1 LLCIW
6 LCGVILKL
14 TEGKIMTKG
23 KCKTML
29 DIRQVIHRLRE
40 GHSDRHIWREIRID
54 RSIIKKI
61 RALAVLH
68 QWLDPSLPMPSDE
81 EIFKFWNST
90 CKNQKPH
97 PLDFHR
103 NHLEEWRKEG
113 YSAVVMHQLLNDQ
126 CSCDVQSIRRY
137 LNKHFPLQVD
147 PVMPRNTAVGQDLD
161 IDFGYLG
168 KFLDDEGKMKKAWVF
183 SFRLRHSRR
192 AYREVVLDQSSKTFL
207 LGHIH
212 AFEWFGGVPKN
223 VILDNCKAA
232 IIQSTI
238 DNDMIRRAYQDLAEH
253 YGFIISPCLPRTPEH
268 KGGVEGDIKYIKSN
282 FLPFFRARQK
292 WKNISVSTLKEL
304 INGLICWG
312 SEVDDI
318 HTIHG
323 VGRSP
328 LEIFQSEE
336 GKALRPLPKSRWEL
350 TVWSQ
355 SVVRRDWRIMYD
367 SAYYAVPYELIE
379 KTVQICATTS
389 LIRIFYDHTEVAY
402 HDRATKK
409 WEYKRKAEY
418 APPLKEEVL
427 QCSREGLLSLAEKV
441 GPFTHQVV
449 YEILSHPTIDKLK
462 PVRHLLRLA
471 NKYSK
476 ERLEIACQRAC
487 AYKMFAYTSVKNI
500 LVNNLDR
507 EISEKVPADKVI
519 PIQKFRFA
527 RNLEPYKSKETFEEK
542 LERIHPVCRHGN
554 AFMGCYESLLADQ
567 IINEEKLALSGRGQE
582 IS

>member
-1 LLCIW
+1 
-6 LCGVILKL
+6 
-14 TEGKIMTKG
+14 M
-23 KCKTML
+23 
-29 DIRQVIHRLRE
+29 
-40 GHSDRHIWREIRID
+40 
-54 RSIIKKI
+54 
-61 RALAVLH
+61 LH
-68 QWLDPSLPMPSDE
+68 QWLDPLLSMPNDE

-90 CKNQKPH
+90 CKNQKLH
-97 PLDFHR
+97 PLDFYR

-113 YSAVVMHQLLNDQ
+113 YSAVVMHQLLKDQ

-137 LNKHFPLQVD
+137 LNKHFPIQVD
-147 PVMPRNTAVGQDLD
+147 PVMPRNTILGQDLE

-192 AYREVVLDQSSKTFL
+192 AYREIVLDQSSKTFL

-238 DNDMIRRAYQDLAEH
+238 DNDMIRRAYQDLAEF

-268 KGGVEGDIKYIKSN
+268 K
-282 FLPFFRARQK
+282 
-292 WKNISVSTLKEL
+292 
-304 INGLICWG
+304 
-312 SEVDDI
+312 
-318 HTIHG
+318 
-323 VGRSP
+323 
-328 LEIFQSEE
+328 
-336 GKALRPLPKSRWEL
+336 
-350 TVWSQ
+350 
-355 SVVRRDWRIMYD
+355 
-367 SAYYAVPYELIE
+367 
-379 KTVQICATTS
+379 
-389 LIRIFYDHTEVAY
+389 
-402 HDRATKK
+402 
-409 WEYKRKAEY
+409 
-418 APPLKEEVL
+418 EEVL
-427 QCSREGLLSLAEKV
+427 QCTRGGLLSLAEKV
-441 GPFTHQVV
+441 GPFTYQVV

-476 ERLEIACQRAC
+476 ERLEVACQRAC
-487 AYKMFAYTSVKNI
+487 AYKMFAYISVKNI

-507 EISEKVPADKVI
+507 VISEKVPADKVI

-542 LERIHPVCRHGN
+542 LERIHPASRHGN
-554 AFMGCYESLLADQ
+554 AFMDPYESLLADQ
-567 IINEEKLALSGRGQE
+567 IIDEEKLALSGRDQE